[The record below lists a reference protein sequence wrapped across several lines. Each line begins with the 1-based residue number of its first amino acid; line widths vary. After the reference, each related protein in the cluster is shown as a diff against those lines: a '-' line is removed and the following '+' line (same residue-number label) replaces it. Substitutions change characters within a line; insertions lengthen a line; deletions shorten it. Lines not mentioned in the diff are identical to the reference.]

1 MGFVLEAELT
11 HEDLVLGPT
20 IEAVSETTIRYEY
33 ADARGTDRYLFVSA
47 FGTDHET
54 VDRAIDADHTVT
66 DPVRIAEFPNRAI
79 YRVTFA
85 SALDPIPEQCSESGL
100 FVFKLTSNERGW
112 VVRLYLPD
120 RETLSAFRERCLE
133 RGIDFHIRQLQESNP
148 DDETYVLTERQH
160 EMLLLAYYAGYY
172 DIPRRVS
179 QGDLAERLDVSTS
192 AVSQR
197 LRRAVA
203 ELIATTLET
212 NRTPERLE

>member
-1 MGFVLEAELT
+1 MGFVLEAGLT

-33 ADARGTDRYLFVSA
+33 ADARGADRYLFVSV
-47 FGTDHET
+47 FGTDRET

-66 DPVRIAEFPNRAI
+66 DPVRIAEFPNRTI

-85 SALDPIPEQCSESGL
+85 SALDPIPERCSESGL
-100 FVFKLTSNERGW
+100 FVFKLTSDERGW
-112 VVRLYLPD
+112 AIRLYLPD

-133 RGIDFHIRQLQESNP
+133 RDIDFHIRQLQESNP

-212 NRTPERLE
+212 NRTPERLD